1 MIPFTNPIYAEI
13 ETQPIEPQEPEKEV
27 VTPSQPSQPPAPASV
42 PTQVPPAPAPIQ
54 NPTPVKANPITPP
67 VQQRQQLKPSNPPP
81 DLDDIEAEVT
91 RRVEEARRMEE
102 EEKDIAQNPVPPL
115 KK

>member
-13 ETQPIEPQEPEKEV
+13 ETRPIEPAEPEKEV
-27 VTPSQPSQPPAPASV
+27 VPPSQPSQPPAP
-42 PTQVPPAPAPIQ
+42 TQPPGTAPAPIQ
-54 NPTPVKANPITPP
+54 KPTPDKANPITPP